1 MSTPN
6 DLPESPLSI
15 AAPAYRKGSIAMADA
30 ISAMFISHDM
40 TLGDSEYI
48 CAEAIRMTRE
58 ILDRESADA
67 DDDDDLTGIPLAAP
81 ACTPGEPCES
91 CQ

>member
-1 MSTPN
+1 MSNET
-6 DLPESPLSI
+6 EQ
-15 AAPAYRKGSIAMADA
+15 ACIAMADA

-58 ILDRESADA
+58 ILDRESAAA
-67 DDDDDLTGIPLAAP
+67 DDEDMSEELGAP
-81 ACTPGEPCES
+81 ACNLGEACES

>member
-1 MSTPN
+1 MSDET
-6 DLPESPLSI
+6 EK
-15 AAPAYRKGSIAMADA
+15 AGMAMADA
-30 ISAMFISHDM
+30 ISAMFISHEM

-58 ILDRESADA
+58 ILDRESSDA
-67 DDDDDLTGIPLAAP
+67 DDEDMSEELGAP
-81 ACTPGEPCES
+81 ACNIGEACES